1 MPNKNDRYQLLSSDT
16 RVYSGNDPVKGAV
29 VWMAFIDPRYD
40 EIVQRRAA
48 RLSLIGGEIKLWPDD
63 TVYEEV
69 ADGRIEALETEKE
82 IQDFNLLFTGSVYYD
97 TVEDSCIVV
106 DPDSDHF
113 LNGRPSNPASPDD
126 KYTVDRSDIP
136 NDLDFRK

>member
-1 MPNKNDRYQLLSSDT
+1 MTSKDERYQLLAADT

-29 VWMAFIDPRYD
+29 VWMALVDPRYN

-48 RLSLIGGEIKLWPDD
+48 RLSLVGGEIKLWPDD

-82 IQDFNLLFTGSVYYD
+82 AQNFTLLFTGSVYYD
-97 TVEDSCIVV
+97 AEEDACFVV

-113 LNGRPSNPASPDD
+113 LNGQLNPASSPD
-126 KYTVDRSDIP
+126 KYYVDRSVIP
-136 NDLDFRK
+136 DDLDFRK